1 MLSVTPDDPKI
12 DEPAPEED
20 EDAEVVDPPL
30 MVTMTGGENEES
42 IDHTQ
47 ALAAP
52 LVSIADTTVVEGST
66 KAIFTVTLSQ
76 AATAPVK
83 VTFQTVAETATAAD
97 FRAARGA
104 VTFATGDLTKTITV
118 AVTGDNIVELD
129 ETFKLN
135 LLAIT
140 STDTSVLMGDN
151 SATATITDDD
161 SAVVSIA
168 DVAARENTGKL
179 VFTVKLSKPVDV
191 ATTVQFATANDTA
204 TAGSDYTATSGTVTF
219 LPGQLSKVV
228 TVKVTGDT
236 VFELDETFDI
246 SLSSVVAGG
255 RDVEISSTN
264 GEAVGTILND
274 DAAPR
279 LRLSL
284 TPVTFAEN
292 GGTSTVTATLATA
305 STMPVIVTLGF
316 SGTAILDT
324 DYSASA
330 TTITIPAGQ
339 LTGAITLTGINDDLF
354 EDPETVVVDIVSA
367 TGANEYG
374 QQRVSAV
381 INDSLANT
389 ISVRPDPLAAGN
401 ALYVYGTIYADS
413 LKVTRQGN
421 TNTFKFWLNTNAAYI
436 FNADTTPVN
445 RIYVFG
451 SAGNDQLD
459 VGASMHIPAI
469 IDGGTGNDKLFG
481 GAADDLLLG
490 RAGNDTLLGFGGR
503 DLIIGGV
510 GADRLFGEQAANMGT
525 FQNILIGNKTIY
537 DDDFAALDAIMEQW
551 SNTSN
556 TFEVRVNNLRTGND
570 VDGNRMLKL
579 GTVIND
585 SNVDSLFGGLG
596 NDWYLEFET
605 NNKRKDMGT
614 RMPNDLLN

>member
-30 MVTMTGGENEES
+30 MVTMTGGENEEN

-83 VTFQTVAETATAAD
+83 VSFQTVAETATAAD
-97 FRAARGA
+97 FRAARGT

-274 DAAPR
+274 DVAPR

-305 STMPVIVTLGF
+305 STMPVVVTLGF
-316 SGTAILDT
+316 SGAAILDT

-354 EDPETVVVDIVSA
+354 EDPEAVVVDIVSA

-389 ISVRPDPLAAGN
+389 ISVRPDPLATGN

>member
-490 RAGNDTLLGFGGR
+490 RAGNDTLLGFSGR